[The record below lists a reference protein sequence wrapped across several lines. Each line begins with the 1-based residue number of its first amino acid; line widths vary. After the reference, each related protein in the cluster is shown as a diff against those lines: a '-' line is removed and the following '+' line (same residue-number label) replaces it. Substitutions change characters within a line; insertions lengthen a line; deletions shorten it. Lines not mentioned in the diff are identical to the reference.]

1 MIDKKQRII
10 LRGIASKTKSTVIVG
25 KEGFTENILKAI
37 EEELFLHELVKI
49 NVLQNTEIIDK
60 TKLCEIATLLN
71 ADVVTAIGR
80 KIVLYKYSDKKNIN
94 HIL

>member
-10 LRGIASKTKSTVIVG
+10 LRGIATKIKSTVIVG

-37 EEELFLHELVKI
+37 ENELFLHELIKVSI
-49 NVLQNTEIIDK
+49 LPNSETIDK
-60 TKLCEIATLLN
+60 EKLCEIATLLN

-80 KIVLYKYSDKKNIN
+80 KIVFYKYSDKKNIK